1 MGNETLY
8 KDLSSEKLI
17 CLSEQCD
24 KDYKDVGAAQQ
35 VRRGILKLI
44 ESFSLKD
51 RSTNSARVCQSSLST
66 QETFHVSVEDK
77 LSLFAKMTSQRTAT
91 AGGSCVKKPSTFLS
105 FNRFVAAIKD
115 EAHFKEVEVVER
127 LFRDM
132 ISIAGD
138 KYLYEVDHCEGE
150 FDLLMESRSDRH
162 SVAVHVRLV

>member
-1 MGNETLY
+1 MGNETLF
-8 KDLSSEKLI
+8 KDLSVEKLNR
-17 CLSEQCD
+17 LSEQCD
-24 KDYKDVGAAQQ
+24 KDYKDVSAAQQ

-51 RSTNSARVCQSSLST
+51 RSTNSARVCQNNIST

-115 EAHFKEVEVVER
+115 EARFAEVSAVER

-132 ISIAGD
+132 ISIAGE
-138 KYLYEVDHCEGE
+138 KFIYEVDHSEGE
-150 FDLLMESRSDRH
+150 FDLLMESRADRH
-162 SVAVHVRLV
+162 AVAIHVRLV